1 MEQTLYDL
9 MDWAGIEEL
18 TYSESADPHRLLG
31 PHITEKGLLI
41 QALLPTAAAVKVKLS
56 NTGKTYDMELADEVG
71 FFAVLI
77 PRKTKTAYTLLVTYD
92 NGAEEEITD
101 PYAFGPQYTEREL
114 KKFEAGIFYN
124 IYEKMGAHPMTIDG
138 VEGVYFSVWAPCAMR
153 VSVVGDFNLWDG
165 RRHQMRKLGE
175 GDASVFELF
184 IPGLK
189 PGCLYK
195 YEVKTRAGEPMLKCD
210 PYANYAELR
219 PNNASIVWDIGTY
232 QWKDQEWMKKR
243 AASDTKDK
251 PFNIYEV
258 HLGSW
263 IRKAFAEDE
272 NGNVIA
278 GSEFYN
284 YRELAVKLADYVK
297 DMGYTH
303 VELMPVMEHPLDA
316 SWGYQVTGY
325 YAPTSRYGTPDDFM
339 YFMDYMHE
347 NGIGVILDWVPAHFP
362 RDAYG
367 MACFDGTCVYEHA
380 DPRQGS
386 HPHWGTLIYNYGR
399 PGVSNFLIANALFW
413 AEKYHADGIRM
424 DAVASMLY
432 LDYGKNDGEWVA
444 NMYGGNE
451 NLEAVEFLKHLNS
464 VFKGRKDG
472 AVLIAEEST
481 AWPMI
486 TGDPKD
492 GGLGFDYK
500 WNMGWM
506 NDFTNYMRCDP
517 YFRKNN
523 YGGLTFSM
531 LYAYSE
537 NFVLVF
543 SHDEVVH
550 GKGSMMG
557 KMPGETLEKKAENLR
572 TAYGFMMSHPGKKLL
587 FMGQDFGQIDE
598 WNENASLEWELLQ
611 YPLHKNM
618 QSYVRALNHMVL
630 EHPALYEEDF
640 DPSGFEWINCSYH
653 EESMV
658 LYVRRS
664 KDGKETLLFICNFD
678 NVEHEKFRLGV
689 PFAGKYKE
697 IFNSDAREFGGQGR
711 INARAK
717 NSRKIPWDDR
727 ENSIECNIPPMSF
740 LVFSCTPEADK
751 KKAGRAAKSSVKE
764 AAAKKEPET
773 GGRKTAVV
781 KEEVKKTATAKEEPK
796 KIATAKKAPQK
807 LSTAKEEAKKIAT
820 AKEEPKK
827 IATSKEEPKKLSTS
841 KEEAQKITTAKEEP
855 KKLSTAKEEPKKLST
870 TKEEPKKIA
879 PAKGG
884 E

>member
-41 QALLPTAAAVKVKLS
+41 QALIPTAAAVKVKLS
-56 NTGKTYDMELADEVG
+56 NTGKTYDMELADEG
-71 FFAVLI
+71 GLFAVLI
-77 PRKTKTAYTLLVTYD
+77 PRKNKTAYTFLVTYD
-92 NGAEEEITD
+92 NGTEEEITD

-114 KKFEAGIFYN
+114 KKFGAGIFYD

-153 VSVVGDFNLWDG
+153 VSVVGDFNSWDG

-184 IPGLK
+184 VPGLK

-195 YEVKTRAGEPMLKCD
+195 YEVKTRSGEPMLKCD

-219 PNNASIVWDIGTY
+219 PNNASIVWDIGNY

-263 IRKAFAEDE
+263 IRKEIAEDE
-272 NGNVIA
+272 NGKAIT

-347 NGIGVILDWVPAHFP
+347 KGIGVILDWVPAHFP

-413 AEKYHADGIRM
+413 ADKYHADGIRM

-618 QSYVRALNHMVL
+618 QNYVKALNHMVL
-630 EHPALYEEDF
+630 AHPALYEEDF

-653 EESMV
+653 EESMI

-664 KDGKETLLFICNFD
+664 RDGKETLLFICNFD

-697 IFNSDAREFGGQGR
+697 IFNSDAKEFGGQGR
-711 INARAK
+711 TNPRAK
-717 NSRKIPWDDR
+717 SSKKIQWDDR
-727 ENSIECNIPPMSF
+727 EDSIECNIPPMSF
-740 LVFSCTPEADK
+740 MVFSCTPETGK
-751 KKAGRAAKSSVKE
+751 KTETGKKAGNTKKTAGRTAGAAKKAVKN
-764 AAAKKEPET
+764 AAAKTETTTGVKKAAKEIAE
-773 GGRKTAVV
+773 KTAGV
-781 KEEVKKTATAKEEPK
+781 KEEPKKITTAKEEPK
-796 KIATAKKAPQK
+796 K
-807 LSTAKEEAKKIAT
+807 LSTTKEEAKKIAT

-827 IATSKEEPKKLSTS
+827 LSTAKEEAKKIATTKEEPKKLSASKKEASADKTS
-841 KEEAQKITTAKEEP
+841 KGRKRT
-855 KKLSTAKEEPKKLST
+855 
-870 TKEEPKKIA
+870 
-879 PAKGG
+879 
-884 E
+884 